1 VGNMGR
7 DFTTKYRPR
16 KWVEVVGQDHVV
28 RVLRKRKDWK
38 TLLFYGPPGTG
49 KTTVA
54 RIVSM
59 WVNCEGGEDDVCCKC
74 KKCQAMSNGSV
85 PDFREEN
92 VGDSRTIDAMRGIV
106 DWLMY
111 KPVYLARKVLVL
123 DEVHNLSVGAQ
134 NLLLKVL
141 EEPPSNV
148 VIVLCTTKLD
158 GIIEPLK
165 QRCQEFEFKSVS
177 DEGLMQLLTRVV
189 KYEPWVLELGDEVLR
204 SIFRE
209 AGGSPRK
216 FLVLLERAGLGG
228 EVVGDDED
236 RVKSLVDMVLSG
248 DVMGIVRDM
257 DGVVKEVGL
266 RGVIPMVVSA
276 VTRKIKR
283 ASSYADVVKLYG
295 VLNAMSL
302 PTGLYAVR
310 EEDKVLYQ
318 LLSAALWVKNVE
330 GGGR

>member
-1 VGNMGR
+1 MSNVGR
-7 DFTTKYRPR
+7 DFATKYRPR
-16 KWVEVVGQDHVV
+16 KWAEVVGQDHVV

-54 RIVSM
+54 RIVAM

-74 KKCQAMSNGSV
+74 TKCMAVLSGSA
-85 PDFREEN
+85 PDYREEN
-92 VGDSRTIDAMRGIV
+92 VGDSRTIEAMRGIV

-111 KPVYLARKVLVL
+111 KPVFLAKKVLVL
-123 DEVHNLSVGAQ
+123 DEVHNLSIGAQ

-141 EEPPSNV
+141 EEPPQNV

-158 GIIEPLK
+158 GIIEPLR
-165 QRCQEFEFKSVS
+165 QRCQEFEFRSVS
-177 DEGLMQLLTRVV
+177 NDELMKLLVRVA
-189 KYEPWVLELGDEVLR
+189 KYEAWVLDLGDDVLKKVFME
-204 SIFRE
+204 S
-209 AGGSPRK
+209 GGSPRK
-216 FLVLLERAGLGG
+216 FLTLLEKAGLGG
-228 EVVGDDED
+228 EIVGDEEEK
-236 RVKSLVDMVLSG
+236 VKTVVDMVLGG
-248 DVMGIVRDM
+248 DVMGIVRSIDE
-257 DGVVKEVGL
+257 VVKELGA
-266 RGVIPMVVSA
+266 RGVIPMVVSV
-276 VTRKIKR
+276 VTKKMRK
-283 ASSYADVVKLYG
+283 ASSYAEVVKLYG